1 MYLIVNKND
10 KVLSIGNKAAAF
22 EDKQE
27 ALKVISKHK
36 DLRLVWKPQHDDDI
50 VLSPKEFDKLI
61 NRWNNDQNSNN
72 YTSYTLCSGPESCRF
87 LWDTRG

>member
-1 MYLIVNKND
+1 MDSIEVVNGVPRLTLKRGLKMYLIVNEND
-10 KVLSIGNKAAAF
+10 RVLSIGNKAAAF

-36 DLRLVWKPQHDDDI
+36 ELRLVWKPQHDDDI

-61 NRWNNDQNSNN
+61 NR
-72 YTSYTLCSGPESCRF
+72 
-87 LWDTRG
+87 